1 MSEVVK
7 TIYDKEVRIERI
19 YSNNASTYWMVQD
32 IDELVYLLNGSAI
45 LEYTDKE
52 IPLVKDSFEYIK
64 KGVRHRVKSTSEDCI
79 WLCVFIK
86 CQIDDQKKQN

>member
-19 YSNNASTYWMVQD
+19 YSNNASTDWMVQD

-52 IPLVKDSFEYIK
+52 ISLVKDSFEYIK

-86 CQIDDQKKQN
+86 C

>member
-19 YSNNASTYWMVQD
+19 YSNNASTDWMVQD

-45 LEYTDKE
+45 LEYTDKG
-52 IPLVKDSFEYIK
+52 ITFVKDSFEYIK

-86 CQIDDQKKQN
+86 C

>member
-19 YSNNASTYWMVQD
+19 YSNNASTDWMVQD

-52 IPLVKDSFEYIK
+52 SPLVKDSFEYIK

-86 CQIDDQKKQN
+86 C

>member
-19 YSNNASTYWMVQD
+19 YSNNASTDWMVQD

-64 KGVRHRVKSTSEDCI
+64 KGVRHRVKFTSEDCI

-86 CQIDDQKKQN
+86 C

>member
-7 TIYDKEVRIERI
+7 TIYDNEVRIERI
-19 YSNNASTYWMVQD
+19 YSNNASTDWMVQD

-86 CQIDDQKKQN
+86 C

>member
-19 YSNNASTYWMVQD
+19 YSNKASTDWMVQD

-86 CQIDDQKKQN
+86 C

>member
-19 YSNNASTYWMVQD
+19 YSNNASTDWMVQD

-52 IPLVKDSFEYIK
+52 IPLVKDNFEYIK

-86 CQIDDQKKQN
+86 C

>member
-19 YSNNASTYWMVQD
+19 YSNNASTDWMVQD

-52 IPLVKDSFEYIK
+52 IPLFKDSFEYIK

-86 CQIDDQKKQN
+86 C

>member
-19 YSNNASTYWMVQD
+19 YSNNASTDWMIQD
-32 IDELVYLLNGSAI
+32 IDELVYLLNGSVI

-86 CQIDDQKKQN
+86 C

>member
-19 YSNNASTYWMVQD
+19 YSNNASTDWMVQD

-45 LEYTDKE
+45 LKYTDKE

-86 CQIDDQKKQN
+86 C

>member
-19 YSNNASTYWMVQD
+19 YSNNASTDWMVQD

-52 IPLVKDSFEYIK
+52 IPLDKDSFEYIK

-86 CQIDDQKKQN
+86 C